1 MYPIAE
7 LAGHSEF
14 VNDVA
19 WAPTSK
25 YVNIVKRVKFHFSCF
40 LCTVGDDKKALIWD
54 ISTLPNPIEIPIL
67 SYVADA
73 EPVGLEWSVVQSD
86 WLAIAYQ
93 NKI

>member
-1 MYPIAE
+1 M
-7 LAGHSEF
+7 AGHSEY

-25 YVNIVKRVKFHFSCF
+25 YELSVKEVYLYFSCF

-67 SYVADA
+67 SYGAEA
-73 EPVGLEWSVVQSD
+73 EPVTLEWSVIQSD
-86 WLAIAYQ
+86 WLAIAY
-93 NKI
+93 